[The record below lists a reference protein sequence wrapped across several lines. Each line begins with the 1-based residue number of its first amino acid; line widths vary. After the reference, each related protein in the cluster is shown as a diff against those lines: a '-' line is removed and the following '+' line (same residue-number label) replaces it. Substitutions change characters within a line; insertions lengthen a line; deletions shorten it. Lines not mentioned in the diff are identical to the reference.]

1 MTIRLLTYSLN
12 VQADVVGARQRARQ
26 IAELLGFDGRE
37 QTRIATSVSEIARN
51 AFRYAGGGK
60 VEFEIEG
67 QTVPQLLVI
76 RVSDDGPG
84 IKHLEEVL
92 DGTYRSTTGMGIG
105 LIGSRRLM
113 DRWELH
119 STPGKGTTVTL
130 GKLLPDAAGLL
141 TPLAAGKLVSR
152 LAALPHPTSI
162 AEVQS
167 QNAELLG
174 ALAELQEKQD
184 KLLEM
189 ARELEDTNRGVVAL
203 YAELDEKATHLRR
216 ADEMKSRFLSNMSHE
231 FRTPLNSVR
240 ALCSMLLARADG
252 PLTAEQE
259 TQVRFIAKSA
269 EGLSDLV
276 NDLLDLAKIEAG
288 KTEVRPAQFEA
299 HELFSALRGMLRPLL
314 VTDTVDLVFED
325 ATALPAMHT
334 DESKVSQVLRNFI
347 SNALKFTERGAV
359 TVAARLHPVGD
370 SLVFSVADTGI
381 GIAAE
386 DQEMIF
392 EEFTQ
397 VPSAIQRKVKGTGL
411 GLPLCRRLA
420 GLLGGEVWVES
431 EAGVGSTFFARIPI
445 NFAQPDA
452 FPAESVEAVIEQ
464 VPAEGAWILIVED
477 DEATRAIYQ
486 KFLKG
491 TPFRPVAV
499 PTLAA
504 AREVIKAN
512 RPSAVVLDILLPGE
526 EHQTWRWLSE
536 LKATDA
542 GLPVMVATDT
552 RDERKAMS
560 LGADAYFHKPV
571 QREALLAELER
582 LVPRQ
587 AAQLALIIDDDE
599 AARYVIRRSLRG
611 PMKFEEASDGVSGL
625 ALAASLRPGLIF
637 LDLAMPGMTGDEVL
651 DRLSADPGTAQIPVI
666 IVTSQDLD
674 AGQKSRLSRHAR
686 AILQKRDIT
695 VELLARTLEGIEH
708 RAAAT
713 Q

>member
-67 QTVPQLLVI
+67 ETAPQLLVV

-84 IKHLEEVL
+84 IQHLEEVL

-113 DRWELH
+113 DRWDVQ
-119 STPGKGTTVTL
+119 STAGRGTTVTL
-130 GKLLPDAAGLL
+130 GKLLPEQVPLV

-174 ALAELQEKQD
+174 ALAELQDKQD
-184 KLLEM
+184 KLLEL

-203 YAELDEKATHLRR
+203 YAELDEKAAHLRH
-216 ADEMKSRFLSNMSHE
+216 ADDMKSRFLSNMSHE

-240 ALCSMLLARADG
+240 ALCNMLLSRADG
-252 PLTAEQE
+252 PLTGEQE

-269 EGLSDLV
+269 DDLSELV
-276 NDLLDLAKIEAG
+276 DDLLDLAKIEAG
-288 KTEVRPAQFEA
+288 KTEVRAAQFEA

-314 VTDTVDLVFED
+314 VTDRVDLVFED
-325 ATALPAMHT
+325 ASGLPALHT
-334 DESKVSQVLRNFI
+334 DESKVSQILRNFI

-359 TVAARLHPVGD
+359 TVAAKPAPEGD
-370 SLVFSVADTGI
+370 AIVFSVADTGI
-381 GIAAE
+381 GIAAQ
-386 DQEMIF
+386 DQNLIF

-397 VPSAIQRKVKGTGL
+397 VPNALQRKVKGTGL

-420 GLLGGEVWVES
+420 ALLGGEVWLES
-431 EAGVGSTFFARIPI
+431 EPGMGSTFFARIPLRYR
-445 NFAQPDA
+445 AV
-452 FPAESVEAVIEQ
+452 AEEAASTASAVMDQ
-464 VPAEGAWILIVED
+464 LPQDGAWVLIVED
-477 DEATRAIYQ
+477 DEATRLIYE
-486 KFLKG
+486 KFLR
-491 TPFRPVAV
+491 TSAFRPLSV

-504 AREVIKAN
+504 AREVIKAS
-512 RPSAVVLDILLPGE
+512 RPAAVILDILLPGE
-526 EHQTWRWLSE
+526 EQQTWRWLSE
-536 LKATDA
+536 VKAVDA
-542 GLPVMVATDT
+542 ALPVLVVSDSG
-552 RDERKAMS
+552 DERKALS

-571 QREALLAELER
+571 GREQLLGALER
-582 LVPRQ
+582 LAPSR

-599 AARYVIRRSLRG
+599 AARYVIRRSLRQ
-611 PMKFEEASDGVSGL
+611 PMKFEEAHDGASGL
-625 ALAASLRPGLIF
+625 ALASRLLPGVIF
-637 LDLAMPGMTGDEVL
+637 LDLAMPGMPGDEVL
-651 DRLSADPGTAQIPVI
+651 DRLKSDPATAQIPVI

-674 AGQKSRLSRHAR
+674 STARSRLSRHAR
-686 AILQKRDIT
+686 GILQKRDIT
-695 VELLARTLEGIEH
+695 VETLARMLDGIEH
-708 RAAAT
+708 RT
-713 Q
+713 VPLQ